1 MSTMFTMRRSASA
14 ATACGLA
21 LLTACAAESPKG
33 AADSAQAATAQ
44 TNGRAD
50 VRQAVLHDAVL
61 RDAWVRPADS
71 AAMSAAY
78 FVLQG
83 GSDSLVLVGV
93 SSPVARAAEMHES
106 MQHEGMMHMQ
116 PRPTLA
122 VAPGDSLVF
131 APGGLHVML
140 IDLRRPLN
148 EGDSV
153 TLVLRAASGDSLVT
167 TAPVR
172 RP

>member
-1 MSTMFTMRRSASA
+1 MDTMRRSTSL
-14 ATACGLA
+14 ATACGVAMLA
-21 LLTACAAESPKG
+21 GCAGESQSG
-33 AADSAQAATAQ
+33 AADSAADSAPAAAAATVES
-44 TNGRAD
+44 RAM
-50 VRQAVLHDAVL
+50 L

-78 FVLQG
+78 FVLHS
-83 GSDSLVLVGV
+83 GSDSLMVVDA
-93 SSPVARAAEMHES
+93 SSPVARAAEVHES

-140 IDLRRPLN
+140 IDLLRPLS

-153 TLVLRAASGDSLVT
+153 TLVLRTSSGDSLVV

>member
-1 MSTMFTMRRSASA
+1 MMDTMRRSTFL

-21 LLTACAAESPKG
+21 LLAGCAGESQSG
-33 AADSAQAATAQ
+33 AADTQAAANQ
-44 TNGRAD
+44 VGRAM
-50 VRQAVLHDAVL
+50 LH
-61 RDAWVRPADS
+61 DAWVRPADS

-78 FVLQG
+78 FVLRS
-83 GSDSLVLVGV
+83 GSDSLTIVGA
-93 SSPVARAAEMHES
+93 SSPAARAAEVHES

-116 PRPTLA
+116 PRPSLA

-140 IDLRRPLN
+140 IDLLRPLN
-148 EGDSV
+148 EGDTV
-153 TLVLRAASGDSLVT
+153 TLLLRTSSGDSLVV

>member
-1 MSTMFTMRRSASA
+1 MM
-14 ATACGLA
+14 
-21 LLTACAAESPKG
+21 
-33 AADSAQAATAQ
+33 
-44 TNGRAD
+44 
-50 VRQAVLHDAVL
+50 

-78 FVLQG
+78 FVLRS
-83 GSDSLVLVGV
+83 GSDSLTIVGA
-93 SSPVARAAEMHES
+93 SSPVARAAEVHES

-116 PRPTLA
+116 PRPTLT
-122 VAPGDSLVF
+122 VSPGDSLVF

-140 IDLRRPLN
+140 IDLLRPLS

-153 TLVLRAASGDSLVT
+153 SLLLRTSSGDSLVV